1 MANNP
6 PSSEATT
13 NDDFLDHFL
22 GIPTFASAD
31 TGLPGVHDS
40 GLPSGAPP
48 HMMLQL
54 ASGDASGGFH
64 GQVFPLGLSLEQGK
78 GGFMKPEE
86 ASGSGGKRFRDDL
99 VDGRAASMKNV
110 RYFLL
115 PLKLFG
121 WWETGGID

>member
-1 MANNP
+1 
-6 PSSEATT
+6 
-13 NDDFLDHFL
+13 
-22 GIPTFASAD
+22 
-31 TGLPGVHDS
+31 
-40 GLPSGAPP
+40 
-48 HMMLQL
+48 MMLQL

-110 RYFLL
+110 RYFLSFAFKAVWL
-115 PLKLFG
+115 VGNRQNLTRKVGFLKIYYYF
-121 WWETGGID
+121 WCF